1 MVCLFVAILILRTIR
16 FASRQIQ
23 VSPAREIIFD
33 AAALKR
39 LSLAIQHKTI
49 SKPNLTAEGGAEF
62 QRLHKF
68 LSDSFPAIHTHLA
81 REVIGGYSL
90 LYTWK
95 GTNESLKPLL
105 LMGHIDVVPVDP
117 GSEKTWTH
125 PPFSGE
131 IAAGYIWG
139 RGTMDDKVSVLAIL
153 EAVEHL
159 LATGFQPQR
168 TLYLA
173 FGHDEETG
181 GASGAAK
188 IASLLH
194 SRQVELEYVLDEGGN
209 ITDGLVPGVAAPVA
223 LIGIAEKGYLSL
235 ELSVESAGGHSSTP
249 PARTAIGILS
259 SAIHKLDES
268 PFPSRLPQP
277 TRSFLQFIGPEM
289 SWPERII
296 PANLWLFE
304 PLIESQFAKS
314 TASNAM
320 IRTTQAAT
328 IFQAGV
334 KENVLPTTARA
345 VVNLRLVT
353 GDTIQGVVDRVRRV
367 IDDPQTKITP
377 LPVQVEPSPVSGP
390 DSARFKLIQR
400 TLKEI
405 MPEAKVAPF
414 LLVATTD
421 SRHYQILTNNIFRF
435 LPITIRPEDI
445 QRYHG
450 INERIA
456 VKDYERC
463 VRFFVQLIR
472 NSQS

>member
-1 MVCLFVAILILRTIR
+1 
-16 FASRQIQ
+16 
-23 VSPAREIIFD
+23 
-33 AAALKR
+33 
-39 LSLAIQHKTI
+39 
-49 SKPNLTAEGGAEF
+49 
-62 QRLHKF
+62 
-68 LSDSFPAIHTHLA
+68 
-81 REVIGGYSL
+81 
-90 LYTWK
+90 
-95 GTNESLKPLL
+95 
-105 LMGHIDVVPVDP
+105 
-117 GSEKTWTH
+117 
-125 PPFSGE
+125 
-131 IAAGYIWG
+131 
-139 RGTMDDKVSVLAIL
+139 
-153 EAVEHL
+153 
-159 LATGFQPQR
+159 
-168 TLYLA
+168 
-173 FGHDEETG
+173 
-181 GASGAAK
+181 
-188 IASLLH
+188 
-194 SRQVELEYVLDEGGN
+194 
-209 ITDGLVPGVAAPVA
+209 
-223 LIGIAEKGYLSL
+223 
-235 ELSVESAGGHSSTP
+235 
-249 PARTAIGILS
+249 
-259 SAIHKLDES
+259 
-268 PFPSRLPQP
+268 
-277 TRSFLQFIGPEM
+277 
-289 SWPERII
+289 
-296 PANLWLFE
+296 
-304 PLIESQFAKS
+304 
-314 TASNAM
+314 M

-390 DSARFKLIQR
+390 DSASFKLIQR